1 MSLQIDLNQPPFSF
15 LSERQLTWLTG
26 RLDLVFFQSKD
37 VILDIGQSSPGIYI
51 VYKGVVEET
60 DDEGQVFT
68 QYGPDDLFDVRATFE
83 SSCKHRYVAV
93 EETLCYLLKA
103 PDFIE
108 LINQSGIFR
117 NML

>member
-26 RLDLVFFQSKD
+26 RLDLVFFQAKD

-60 DDEGQVFT
+60 DDKGQVFT
-68 QYGPDDLFDVRATFE
+68 QYGPDDLFDVRG
-83 SSCKHRYVAV
+83 RDP
-93 EETLCYLLKA
+93 LL
-103 PDFIE
+103 
-108 LINQSGIFR
+108 LIKSP
-117 NML
+117 